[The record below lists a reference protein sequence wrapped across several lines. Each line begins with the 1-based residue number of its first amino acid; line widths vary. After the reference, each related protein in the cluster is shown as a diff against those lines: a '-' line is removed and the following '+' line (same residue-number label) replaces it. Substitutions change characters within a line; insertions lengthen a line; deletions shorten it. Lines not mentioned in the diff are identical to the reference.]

1 LLIIK
6 PDLFAY
12 FVVDLPIALNI
23 IGYYTASRLTTP
35 DKTRRLKPLRG
46 EKSNVIVQAIS
57 NPVASSGVKSSQQST
72 ITDRATGINII
83 NLR

>member
-23 IGYYTASRLTTP
+23 IGYYTASRLRTP
-35 DKTRRLKPLRG
+35 DKTRRLKTSRG
-46 EKSNVIVQAIS
+46 KIERDCASHIKSGSILGRKIQPTVN
-57 NPVASSGVKSSQQST
+57 NH
-72 ITDRATGINII
+72 RATGINII

>member
-23 IGYYTASRLTTP
+23 IGYYTASRLRTP

-46 EKSNVIVQAIS
+46 EKSKVIVQAIS
-57 NPVASSGVKSSQQST
+57 NPVASSWENPVNSQQSP
-72 ITDRATGINII
+72 IVQLELI
-83 NLR
+83 